1 MNKKL
6 SIVIPCYNEI
16 NNIERLVAK
25 VRKSPI
31 ENKEIII
38 VDDMSVDGTRDVL
51 ENCIKDKVDKII
63 YHEKNAGK
71 GAALKTG
78 FLEASGDVIII
89 QDADLEYDPSEY
101 PAIIK
106 PIIDNEAMVVY
117 GSRFLESKAK
127 GYLINRIAN
136 KVITKISNV
145 FTKQNLTDVET
156 CYKAF
161 NRDII
166 ERIDIEESRFGFE
179 PEITAKISRMGIKI
193 REVPISYNP
202 RTLEDGKKVG
212 IKDGF
217 RALYCIVKYAVK
229 N

>member
-71 GAALKTG
+71 GAALRTG

-106 PIIDNEAMVVY
+106 PIMDNEAKVVY
-117 GSRFLESKAK
+117 GSRFLENKAK
-127 GYLINRIAN
+127 GYVVNRIAN

-166 ERIDIEESRFGFE
+166 EKIDIEETRFGFE
-179 PEITAKISRMGIKI
+179 PEITAKISKMGIKI

-202 RTLEDGKKVG
+202 RSIEEGKKIG

-217 RALYCIVKYAVK
+217 RALYCIVKYSVK

>member
-136 KVITKISNV
+136 KVIIKISNV
-145 FTKQNLTDVET
+145 FTKQNLTLTCSEVLDKFLNDERYYLKVET
-156 CYKAF
+156 
-161 NRDII
+161 
-166 ERIDIEESRFGFE
+166 SRFPFLMRISSISSFSHNGLRS
-179 PEITAKISRMGIKI
+179 KI
-193 REVPISYNP
+193 
-202 RTLEDGKKVG
+202 L
-212 IKDGF
+212 
-217 RALYCIVKYAVK
+217 
-229 N
+229 